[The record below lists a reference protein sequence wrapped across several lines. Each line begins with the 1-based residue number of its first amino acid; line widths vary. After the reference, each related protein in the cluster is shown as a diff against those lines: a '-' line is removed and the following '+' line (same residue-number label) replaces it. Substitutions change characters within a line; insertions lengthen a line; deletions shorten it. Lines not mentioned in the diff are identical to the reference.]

1 MRTAFKILVCCY
13 VLITFDS
20 CIDAD
25 PNLNKAGEDEF
36 KSLEIENPLDK
47 EDIHYSDVVY
57 VPIYSDIYID
67 TANPQHLLSATLS
80 IRNTSFTD
88 SLYISKIDYYN
99 TEGNLARQYIDN
111 TISLKPMETV
121 NYVIEKEDA
130 IGGSGANFIVELR
143 AKNSQ
148 IKPLIQAIMIGKLS
162 HQSFS
167 FLTDGYSIKN
177 KKPITAGKKTDN

>member
-1 MRTAFKILVCCY
+1 MKNFFKNLAFIFIL
-13 VLITFDS
+13 IMFNA
-20 CIDAD
+20 CIKQD
-25 PNLNKAGEDEF
+25 PNLNKSGEDEL
-36 KSLEIENPLDK
+36 KSLEIENPIDK
-47 EDIHYSDVVY
+47 EEIHYKDVIY

-88 SLYISKIDYYN
+88 SLYVSKIDYYN
-99 TEGNLARQYIDN
+99 TEGSLARQYIDN
-111 TISLKPMETV
+111 TISLNPMETV

-130 IGGSGANFIVELR
+130 IGGSGANFIVEIS

-167 FLTDGYSIKN
+167 FLTDGYSIKT
-177 KKPITAGKKTDN
+177 KKPVIDKVKD